1 MVTNKIYDVVIIGGS
16 YSGLSAAMALGR
28 SLRSVLIIDAGKPCN
43 SQTPHSHNFLTQDG
57 VKPNIIAQKAIK
69 EVLEYSS
76 VSILND
82 FAVSGQKTDSGF
94 EIITKKGEV
103 IAAKKLIFATGVKDI
118 MPQITGFSDCWGISV
133 IHCPYCHGYEFKGQ
147 KTGILANGNKAFH
160 VASMVYNLT
169 NNVSILTSGKSDF
182 SIEQIE
188 KLKKHNIEVIEK
200 EIVEIEHTNG
210 KVNNVV
216 FKNGEKINFNAIY
229 AAITS
234 EQHSQI
240 PASIGCEFSELGY
253 IQVDDFQKTSIE
265 GVFACGDNS
274 SMLRSV
280 ANAVA
285 SGNIAGAMANM
296 ELVSEQF

>member
-1 MVTNKIYDVVIIGGS
+1 MVTNQIYDVVIIGGS

-94 EIITKKGEV
+94 KIITKKGEV

-188 KLKKHNIEVIEK
+188 KLKKHNIKVIEK

-210 KVNNVV
+210 NVNNVV

-229 AAITS
+229 ATITF

-296 ELVSEQF
+296 ELVTEQF